1 MLMGEQRFDIIF
13 SGELSTGTDAG
24 VARAHLQ
31 KRFGLADAA
40 LERLFQ
46 GRPVSIK
53 RGVDAETA
61 ARYRA
66 LFQEAGALVR
76 IDPVPEATGV
86 AETAQQPPP
95 TSVEEPASASEQ
107 STLGFSTETGYLEQ
121 WPPQSPPDL
130 DLSDLSLAADGWTL
144 EDCAPAPLPVPL
156 PDTSHLSI
164 VEDH

>member
-31 KRFGLADAA
+31 RRFGLADAA

-76 IDPVPEATGV
+76 IDPVPGATGV

-95 TSVEEPASASEQ
+95 TAAEEQAAASEQ
-107 STLGFSTETGYLEQ
+107 STLAFSTETGYLEQ

-130 DLSDLSLAADGWTL
+130 DLSDLSLAADGWTF